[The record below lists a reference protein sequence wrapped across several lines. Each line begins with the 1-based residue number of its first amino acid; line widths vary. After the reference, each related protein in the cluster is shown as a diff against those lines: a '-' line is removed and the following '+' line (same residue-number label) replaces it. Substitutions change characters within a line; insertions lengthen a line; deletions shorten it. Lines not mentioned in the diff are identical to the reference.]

1 MPGSTTCLN
10 CPFPECINSLPPV
23 KGEGS
28 IEKYVNLVDGKKGN
42 AMKTKYSIGEIVKI
56 EATVVKIE
64 ADKKGVKYFL
74 SSKKWNDLKIASEDE
89 LAGTRKVPAKRK
101 NAVKVVK
108 TEEKKPTTKRRP
120 GRPRKQQAKKD
131 NIITVRDDDSATS
144 IQLLARE
151 LADSI

>member
-1 MPGSTTCLN
+1 MPGSTTCLS

-28 IEKYVNLVDGKKGN
+28 IEKYVNLVDGWKGN
-42 AMKTKYSIGEIVKI
+42 AMKTKYSVGEIVKI
-56 EATVVKIE
+56 EATVEKIE

-74 SSKKWNDLKIASEDE
+74 SSKKWSDLKIAREDE
-89 LAGTRKVPAKRK
+89 LAGTRKTPAKRK